1 LFFPEKRIFQP
12 YGLVIGF
19 LPEVL
24 MNLFEKQSRL
34 NQLFTQSPVNA
45 AYLAGS
51 LSTRTSFGHLTD
63 VDIAILLMEQIKSDQ
78 FLDYQLYFF
87 SELAK
92 RLESDNIDVVILN
105 QASLLLKLQVIKYG
119 QILFSRDEKLRVS
132 FETKAVMDYLDFKK
146 FDEIQNQAL
155 SRRLYGQILPVD
167 KDLLHRHLK
176 QLREAVVILQDLG
189 KTQREEF
196 TTDYRIYG
204 LAERYLQIAIEA
216 CLQVCGILVASLGLR
231 RPEGYHELLS
241 IVATQR
247 IIPQALAYRLE
258 VLTNMRDALVHD
270 AGTLNRDLLY
280 DHIQQR
286 LGDFEAFAAT
296 VEEKLSQ

>member
-1 LFFPEKRIFQP
+1 
-12 YGLVIGF
+12 
-19 LPEVL
+19 
-24 MNLFEKQSRL
+24 MNLFEKQSQL
-34 NQLFTQSPVNA
+34 NQLFTQNPVNA

-51 LSTRTSFGHLTD
+51 LSSRTSFGHLTD
-63 VDIAILLMEQIKSDQ
+63 VDIAILLMDQIKSDQ

-92 RLESDNIDVVILN
+92 RLESESIDVVILN

-119 QILFSRDEKLRVS
+119 QILFSRDEKQRVL

-155 SRRLYGQILPVD
+155 SRRLYGQVLPID
-167 KDLLHRHLK
+167 KELVQRHLK
-176 QLREAVVILQDLG
+176 QLQEAISILHSLG
-189 KTQREEF
+189 ESKREEF

-204 LAERYLQIAIEA
+204 LAERYLQLAIEA
-216 CLQVCGILVASLGLR
+216 CLHICGILVSSFGLR

-241 IVATQR
+241 IVASQK

-258 VLTNMRDALVHD
+258 VLTNLRDSLVHD
-270 AGTLNRDLLY
+270 PSTLNRDVLY
-280 DHIQQR
+280 DHVQQR
-286 LGDFEAFAAT
+286 IDDLKLFADT
-296 VEEKLSQ
+296 VEEKLR

>member
-1 LFFPEKRIFQP
+1 
-12 YGLVIGF
+12 
-19 LPEVL
+19 
-24 MNLFEKQSRL
+24 MNLFEKQSQL
-34 NQLFTQSPVNA
+34 NQLFTQNPVNA

-51 LSTRTSFGHLTD
+51 LSSRTSFGHLTD
-63 VDIAILLMEQIKSDQ
+63 VDIAILLMDQIKSDQ

-92 RLESDNIDVVILN
+92 RLESESIDVVILN

-119 QILFSRDEKLRVS
+119 QILFSRDEKQRVS

-155 SRRLYGQILPVD
+155 SRRLYSQVLPID
-167 KDLLHRHLK
+167 KELVQRHLK
-176 QLREAVVILQDLG
+176 QLQEALSILHSLG
-189 KTQREEF
+189 ETKREEF

-204 LAERYLQIAIEA
+204 LAERYLQLAIEA
-216 CLQVCGILVASLGLR
+216 CLHICGILVSSFGLR

-241 IVATQR
+241 IVASQK

-258 VLTNMRDALVHD
+258 VLTNLRDSLVHD
-270 AGTLNRDLLY
+270 PSSLNRDVLY

-286 LGDFEAFAAT
+286 IDDLKLFVDT
-296 VEEKLSQ
+296 VEEKLR

>member
-1 LFFPEKRIFQP
+1 
-12 YGLVIGF
+12 
-19 LPEVL
+19 

-51 LSTRTSFGHLTD
+51 LSTRTTFGHLTD

-105 QASLLLKLQVIKYG
+105 QASMLLKLQVIKYG
-119 QILFSRDEKLRVS
+119 QILFSRDEKTRVS

-155 SRRLYGQILPVD
+155 GRRLYGQLLPID
-167 KDLLHRHLK
+167 KELVQRYIK
-176 QLREAVVILQDLG
+176 QLREAVDILRDLG
-189 KTQREEF
+189 KASHEEF
-196 TTDYRIYG
+196 TNDYHLYG
-204 LAERYLQIAIEA
+204 LGERYLQVAIDA
-216 CLQVCGILVASLGLR
+216 VLYLCGILVSSLGLR
-231 RPEGYHELLS
+231 RPEDFHELLS
-241 IVATQR
+241 VIAAQH
-247 IIPQALAYRLE
+247 IIPQPLAYRLE
-258 VLTNMRDALVHD
+258 VLTNFRDALVHD
-270 AGTLNRDLLY
+270 PGALNRDLLY

-286 LGDFEAFAAT
+286 LGDFETFASA
-296 VEEKLSQ
+296 VEKRLSN

>member
-1 LFFPEKRIFQP
+1 
-12 YGLVIGF
+12 
-19 LPEVL
+19 

-51 LSTRTSFGHLTD
+51 LSNRTSFGHLTD

-92 RLESDNIDVVILN
+92 RLESDNIDVMILN

-119 QILFSRDEKLRVS
+119 QILFSRDEKQRVS

-155 SRRLYGQILPVD
+155 GRRLYGQVLPVD
-167 KDLLHRHLK
+167 KELLQRHLK
-176 QLREAVVILQDLG
+176 QLREAIVILRDLG
-189 KTQREEF
+189 KSTREEF
-196 TTDYRIYG
+196 TSDFHVFG

-216 CLQVCGILVASLGLR
+216 CLLICGILVASLGLR

-241 IVATQR
+241 IVAAQR
-247 IIPQALAYRLE
+247 LIPQPLSYRLE
-258 VLTNMRDALVHD
+258 VLTNLRDALVHD
-270 AGTLNRDLLY
+270 PGTLNHDLLY

-286 LGDFEAFAAT
+286 LEDFEAFAAA
-296 VEEKLSQ
+296 VEEKQQ

>member
-1 LFFPEKRIFQP
+1 
-12 YGLVIGF
+12 
-19 LPEVL
+19 

-63 VDIAILLMEQIKSDQ
+63 VDIAILLMEQIKSDS

-119 QILFSRDEKLRVS
+119 QILFSRDEKSRVA

-155 SRRLYGQILPVD
+155 GRRLYGQVLPID
-167 KDLLHRHLK
+167 KELVQRHLK
-176 QLREAVVILQDLG
+176 QLHEAISILQDLG
-189 KTQREEF
+189 KTKREEF

-204 LAERYLQIAIEA
+204 LAERYLQLAIEA
-216 CLQVCGILVASLGLR
+216 CLQICGILVSSLGLR

-241 IVATQR
+241 IVGSQQ
-247 IIPQALAYRLE
+247 IIPNNLSYRLE
-258 VLTNMRDALVHD
+258 ILTNLRDALVHD
-270 AGTLNRDLLY
+270 PGALNRDLLY

-286 LGDFEAFAAT
+286 LGDLEAFASS
-296 VEEKLSQ
+296 VEEKVAG

>member
-1 LFFPEKRIFQP
+1 
-12 YGLVIGF
+12 
-19 LPEVL
+19 
-24 MNLFEKQSRL
+24 MNLFEKQSQL
-34 NQLFTQSPVNA
+34 NQLFTQNPVNA

-51 LSTRTSFGHLTD
+51 LSSRTSFGHLTD
-63 VDIAILLMEQIKSDQ
+63 VDIAILLMDQIKSDQ

-92 RLESDNIDVVILN
+92 RLESESIDVVILN

-119 QILFSRDEKLRVS
+119 QILFSRDEKQRVS

-155 SRRLYGQILPVD
+155 SRRLYGQTLPID
-167 KDLLHRHLK
+167 KELVQRHLK
-176 QLREAVVILQDLG
+176 QLQEAISILHSLG
-189 KTQREEF
+189 ESKREEF

-204 LAERYLQIAIEA
+204 LAERYLQLAIEA
-216 CLQVCGILVASLGLR
+216 CLHICGILVSSFGLR

-241 IVATQR
+241 IVASQK

-258 VLTNMRDALVHD
+258 ILTNLRDSLVHD
-270 AGTLNRDLLY
+270 PSTLNRDVLY

-286 LGDFEAFAAT
+286 IDDLKLFADT
-296 VEEKLSQ
+296 VEEKLR

>member
-1 LFFPEKRIFQP
+1 
-12 YGLVIGF
+12 
-19 LPEVL
+19 
-24 MNLFEKQSRL
+24 LFERQSRL
-34 NQLFTQSPVNA
+34 NQLFAQSPVNA
-45 AYLAGS
+45 AYLAGT
-51 LSTRTSFGHLTD
+51 LSNRTSFGHLTD

-119 QILFSRDEKLRVS
+119 QILFSRNEKQRVS

-155 SRRLYGQILPVD
+155 GRRLYGQIGQILPVD
-167 KDLLHRHLK
+167 KELLQRHLK
-176 QLREAVVILQDLG
+176 QLHEAIVILRDLG
-189 KTQREEF
+189 KTAREEF
-196 TTDYRIYG
+196 TTDFHVYG
-204 LAERYLQIAIEA
+204 LAERYLQMAIEA
-216 CLQVCGILVASLGLR
+216 CLHVCGILVASLGLR

-241 IVATQR
+241 IVAAQHL
-247 IIPQALAYRLE
+247 IPQSLSYRLE
-258 VLTNMRDALVHD
+258 VLTNLRDALVYD
-270 AGTLNRDLLY
+270 SGALNRDLLY

-286 LGDFEAFAAT
+286 LGDFEAFAAA
-296 VEEKLSQ
+296 VEEKQTP

>member
-1 LFFPEKRIFQP
+1 
-12 YGLVIGF
+12 
-19 LPEVL
+19 

-34 NQLFTQSPVNA
+34 NQLFAQSPVNA

-92 RLESDNIDVVILN
+92 RLESDKIDVMILN

-155 SRRLYGQILPVD
+155 SRRLYGQVLPVD
-167 KDLLHRHLK
+167 KELVQRHLR
-176 QLREAVVILQDLG
+176 QLREAVSILHDLG
-189 KTQREEF
+189 KTRREDF
-196 TTDYRIYG
+196 TADYRIYG

-241 IVATQR
+241 IVAAQQ
-247 IIPQALAYRLE
+247 IVPHPLAYRLE
-258 VLTNMRDALVHD
+258 VLTNLRDSLVHD
-270 AGTLNRDLLY
+270 PGTLNRDILY
-280 DHIQQR
+280 DHIHQR
-286 LGDFEAFAAT
+286 LDDLEAFASV
-296 VEEKLSQ
+296 VEEKQTK

>member
-1 LFFPEKRIFQP
+1 
-12 YGLVIGF
+12 
-19 LPEVL
+19 
-24 MNLFEKQSRL
+24 MNLFEKHSQL

-51 LSTRTSFGHLTD
+51 LSTRTSFGHLSD

-92 RLESDNIDVVILN
+92 RLESDTIDVVILN

-132 FETKAVMDYLDFKK
+132 FETKAIMDYLDFKK

-155 SRRLYGQILPVD
+155 SRRLYGQALAVD
-167 KDLLHRHLK
+167 KELVQRHLK
-176 QLREAVVILQDLG
+176 QLREAVSILKDLG
-189 KTQREEF
+189 KTKREEF
-196 TTDYRIYG
+196 TTDFRIYG
-204 LAERYLQIAIEA
+204 LAERYLQISIES

-241 IVATQR
+241 AVATQQ
-247 IIPQALAYRLE
+247 IIPNSLAYRLE
-258 VLTNMRDALVHD
+258 ILTNLRDTLVHD
-270 AGTLNRDLLY
+270 SSTLNHDLLY
-280 DHIQQR
+280 DYIQQR
-286 LGDFEAFAAT
+286 VDDFEVFANA
-296 VEEKLSQ
+296 VEEKQLKQ